1 MSQLQSDLDKIVQFG
16 KSWGITF
23 NSQKTVQQT
32 FFNKAGGQAP
42 RLSFDGQPIALH
54 ESHKHLG
61 VTFSSDLR
69 FHKHVNEVI
78 CKVNRSLGPLYAVAD
93 YLPRNTLNLIYKIY
107 LRPIFDYC
115 DVVYDSNLT
124 VTDAMRLERLQLKIA
139 RLVTGAHIR
148 SPTHDLLT
156 DVGWETLKTRRTMH
170 KLTEFY
176 KINDERIATPEYLTH
191 ITLPTRS
198 QETRRTLRNSNNI
211 TTQRHRLSYII
222 PKFLFSRLHIQVE
235 LPKH

>member
-1 MSQLQSDLDKIVQFG
+1 MG
-16 KSWGITF
+16 KRGAFFFFGITF
-23 NSQKTVQQT
+23 NAQKTVQQT
-32 FFNKAGGQAP
+32 FSNKIECQAP
-42 RLSFDGQPIALH
+42 RLSFNGQPIAIH

-61 VTFSSDLR
+61 VTFSSDLH

-78 CKVNRSLGPLYAVAD
+78 CKINKSLGPLYAVAD

-115 DVVYDSNLT
+115 DAVYDSNLT

-139 RLVTGAHIR
+139 RLVTGALVR

-156 DVGWETLKTRRTMH
+156 DVGWETLKTRRTLH
-170 KLTEFY
+170 KLTELY
-176 KINDERIATPEYLTH
+176 KIKDERVATPEYLTC
-191 ITLPTRS
+191 ITLPTRG

-211 TTQRHRLSYII
+211 TTQRHRLTSFEDYLTSII
-222 PKFLFSRLHIQVE
+222 EDYR
-235 LPKH
+235 